1 MGANMMPTMKNIGR
15 TVFGVRMGLR
25 RQLPLSHWH
34 SSMHLLPC
42 F

>member
-1 MGANMMPTMKNIGR
+1 MKKMGR

-25 RQLPLSHWH
+25 RQLPLLRWYSF
-34 SSMHLLPC
+34 MYLLPC